1 MPVWD
6 SSVPMLCHE
15 MKRNISQQ
23 SRIYDFLLIASYVS
37 KIADKIHISEKKSN
51 LGIEKGEDT
60 I

>member
-1 MPVWD
+1 M
-6 SSVPMLCHE
+6 
-15 MKRNISQQ
+15 I
-23 SRIYDFLLIASYVS
+23 FLLIASYVS